1 MVDTVPLLQA
11 RSVSKAFGAVTALD
25 DVSLTVAPGEILGLI
40 GPNGAGKTTLFNC
53 LNGQLQADRG
63 TVTFAGVTID
73 RLAAY
78 QRARLGI
85 ARTYQRLEVFPE
97 MTVRD
102 HLLVACRAPRDR
114 GALWR
119 DLLRLSRPTR
129 SERQWADTILS
140 MVGLADLGDT
150 PVAALSLGHCR
161 MVELGRAIAGRPRL
175 LMADEPT
182 SGLDV
187 HETEALSR
195 TFAAVRDEHGVAI
208 LLVEH
213 DLDMVARLVDRAVV
227 LNFGQQL
234 AEGTLD
240 QVLADPE
247 VRTAYLGTPA

>member
-1 MVDTVPLLQA
+1 MADTVPLLQA

-129 SERQWADTILS
+129 GERQWADTILS

-187 HETEALSR
+187 HETEALRR
-195 TFAAVRDEHGVAI
+195 TFAAVRDEQGVAI

-213 DLDMVARLVDRAVV
+213 DLDMVVRLVDRAVV
-227 LNFGQQL
+227 LNFGHQL

>member
-1 MVDTVPLLQA
+1 MVEATPLLEA
-11 RSVSKAFGAVTALD
+11 RSVSKLLGAVPALD

-63 TVTFAGVTID
+63 TVTFAGVPINH
-73 RLAAY
+73 LAVY

-97 MTVRD
+97 MAVRD
-102 HLLVACRAPRDR
+102 HLFVACRAPRDR

-119 DLLRLSRPTR
+119 DLLRLSRPTQ
-129 SERQWADTILS
+129 SEREWTDTILD
-140 MVGLADLGDT
+140 MVGLTDRGDT

-182 SGLDV
+182 SALDV

-195 TFAAVRDEHGVAI
+195 TFAAARDVHGIAI

-213 DLDMVARLVDRAVV
+213 DLDMVAGLVDRAVV
-227 LNFGQQL
+227 LNFGHQI
-234 AEGTLD
+234 AEGTLEH
-240 QVLADPE
+240 VLADPE

>member
-1 MVDTVPLLQA
+1 MADATPLLEA
-11 RSVSKAFGAVTALD
+11 RSVSKSFGAVTALD
-25 DVSLTVAPGEILGLI
+25 DVSMTVAPGEILGLI

-53 LNGQLQADRG
+53 LNGQLHADRG

-73 RLAAY
+73 RLAPY
-78 QRARLGI
+78 RRARLGI
-85 ARTYQRLEVFPE
+85 GRTYQRLEVFPE
-97 MTVRD
+97 MTARD
-102 HLLVACRAPRDR
+102 HLLVACRAPHDR
-114 GALWR
+114 GALWK

-129 SERQWADTILS
+129 SEREWTDTILD
-140 MVGLADLGDT
+140 MVGLHDRADI

-175 LMADEPT
+175 IMADEPT

-195 TFAAVRDEHGVAI
+195 TFAAVRDQHGVAI

-213 DLDMVARLVDRAVV
+213 DLDMVTRLVDRAVV
-227 LNFGQQL
+227 LNFGHQI
-234 AEGTLD
+234 AEGALE

-247 VRTAYLGTPA
+247 VRTAYLGTPV